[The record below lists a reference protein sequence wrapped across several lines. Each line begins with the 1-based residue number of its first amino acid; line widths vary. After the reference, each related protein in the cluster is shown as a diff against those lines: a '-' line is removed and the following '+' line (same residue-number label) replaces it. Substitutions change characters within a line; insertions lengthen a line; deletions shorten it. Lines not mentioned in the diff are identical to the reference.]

1 MKKPMLELKL
11 IRKSQN
17 LTRDNL
23 SELSSVPKI
32 TIQSLEDGL
41 VDTDNVKLSTLV
53 KLASALKVKVRK
65 ILPID
70 TANKL

>member
-11 IRKSQN
+11 VRKSKN

-23 SELSSVPKI
+23 SELSGVPKI

-53 KLASALKVKVRK
+53 KLAIALKVKVRK

>member
-11 IRKSQN
+11 LRKSKGI
-17 LTRDNL
+17 TRV
-23 SELSSVPKI
+23 ELSKLSGVPKV
-32 TIQSLEDGL
+32 TIQTLEDGK
-41 VDTDNVKLSTLV
+41 VDTDNVKLSTLI

>member
-11 IRKSQN
+11 VRKNKN
-17 LTRDNL
+17 LTRIDL
-23 SELSSVPKI
+23 SKLSGVPKV
-32 TIQSLEDGL
+32 TIQKLEDG
-41 VDTDNVKLSTLV
+41 VVNTDNVKLSTLV
-53 KLASALKVKVRK
+53 KLASALKVKVRQ

>member
-11 IRKSQN
+11 VRKSKN

-23 SELSSVPKI
+23 SELSGVPKI

>member
-11 IRKSQN
+11 VRKKKF
-17 LTRDNL
+17 LTRDQL
-23 SELSSVPKI
+23 SELSGVPKI
-32 TIQSLEDGL
+32 TIQTLEDGL

-53 KLASALKVKVRK
+53 KLATALKVKVRK

>member
-1 MKKPMLELKL
+1 MLELKIL
-11 IRKSQN
+11 RKSKN
-17 LTRDNL
+17 LTRDEL
-23 SELSSVPKI
+23 SELSGVPKV
-32 TIQSLEDGL
+32 TIQTLEDGK
-41 VDTDNVKLSTLV
+41 VDTDNVKLSTLI

>member
-11 IRKSQN
+11 LRKSKGI
-17 LTRDNL
+17 TRV
-23 SELSSVPKI
+23 ELSKISGVPNI
-32 TIQSLEDGL
+32 TIQALENGK

-53 KLASALKVKVRK
+53 KLATALKVKVRH

>member
-11 IRKSQN
+11 VRKSQN

-23 SELSSVPKI
+23 SELSGVPKI